1 MNSPLETNAFRF
13 FLNFKNDNSF
23 GKIEITEPIGFD
35 VLTSTLEQDIYG
47 RDVLYGAEDIKLQ
60 FQDVYSTQNIP
71 TITLPNGV
79 IIDRLSMGLVFLL
92 EYHKLYGYESEVE
105 FSITKNG
112 NEFILGLL
120 DFSESETDGLT
131 YFNCVIITKTD
142 KAVLRRRIDT
152 KVDVYSS
159 EDLDGNESEPVE
171 THSILLKAKPVTQY
185 SRWSDKKITDLTVSA
200 PTQNNR
206 HFDIPL
212 LNNLIEFQIQDSYAP
227 FEEYTIQFMP
237 PDSSSV
243 DYTNLYKDIKF
254 LTAKTSL
261 TNVKISIKGFK
272 ISGAFALTSL
282 STWAVG
288 LIAVVFLQGTGEFVL
303 YDIGQINVQ
312 DVQNGK
318 AFDMPKQDL
327 ELEIEEIPVGWSLV
341 VTFKIRVL
349 GTATLPIQIYE
360 YECDDCVIS
369 TISTSVDSVIKGV
382 RHIDF
387 IKNVAKK
394 SANYDVVAPR
404 YDIGGKFYD
413 NFVFNGYGIRQ
424 FIQTE
429 SDGTSVVNI
438 KPFTTS
444 WKEIVEQLPE
454 LNSDYQVLE
463 DKKLFIG
470 NYEDFYT
477 NKDLASF
484 LQKPDEDFEIEFN
497 ENYKAQNFNY
507 GYKTFEQSK
516 DEDNTIDAVHAKS
529 EWFLPNR
536 QIEGIKSIDVP
547 YIRDPFKIESTRREN
562 FASSNSKSLS
572 EDNSIFILDC
582 VPLPPNSTN
591 TMSNVLNVLIT
602 NTPDSE
608 MKIIA
613 RDNFRWD
620 LLGFEVGDLFI
631 SVSFRLNGVNYGWGG
646 TLKVKEI
653 QPTLLTFENIGFPFD
668 NAILGNNNLFITIEY
683 PLTNVNYVNR
693 TDEDFQVIENVI
705 EPNNFSNLK
714 YTIRRNMKYW
724 ESYINTLCNYS
735 QNGIIRNTFFQ
746 PNGELITEF
755 ENGGLIKENENIP
768 VSELSQRVIT
778 PIVYKTRVF
787 CGFDKAIELFKAMET
802 LNDNDT
808 TIAGFTRIYNQE
820 YKLLKVYPKKLTY
833 FWGTEVLEIEGEEK
847 YESDYIAINKVS
859 EEGIISINETGYET
873 DLVKPLVYKANG
885 NYVQLFDK
893 RSVPLTNATH
903 FSKFK
908 VNNESF
914 EDVVSLTKA
923 IDGIY

>member
-13 FLNFKNDNSF
+13 FLNFKNDDSF

-60 FQDVYSTQNIP
+60 FQDVYSTQHIP

-142 KAVLRRRIDT
+142 KAILRRRIDT

-159 EDLDGNESEPVE
+159 EDLDGNYSEPVE
-171 THSILLKAKPVTQY
+171 THSILLKAKPVRQISKWTE
-185 SRWSDKKITDLTVSA
+185 DKPNGLYATFLSNTNIQARGIIPIARNLQLFGIENSYTSFYEWVISPADENPLGAYFDTKI
-200 PTQNNR
+200 
-206 HFDIPL
+206 I
-212 LNNLIEFQIQDSYAP
+212 
-227 FEEYTIQFMP
+227 
-237 PDSSSV
+237 
-243 DYTNLYKDIKF
+243 
-254 LTAKTSL
+254 TAE
-261 TNVKISIKGFK
+261 
-272 ISGAFALTSL
+272 TSL
-282 STWAVG
+282 SNIKIELKNVT
-288 LIAVVFLQGTGEFVL
+288 IQGTYNTFISGSYPPILFLIRFVNNDTL
-303 YDIGQINVQ
+303 ETKQINLGT
-312 DVQNGK
+312 QNGVIDISNQDYS
-318 AFDMPKQDL
+318 FDLDIINAGESINIMLWLPL
-327 ELEIEEIPVGWSLV
+327 VIPSL
-341 VTFKIRVL
+341 T
-349 GTATLPIQIYE
+349 TSP
-360 YECDDCVIS
+360 VIS
-369 TISTSVDSVIKGV
+369 INKFTVDSLTVETTSTAVDSVIKGV

-394 SANYDVVAPR
+394 SANYDVIAPR

-444 WKEIVEQLPE
+444 WKEVVEQLPE

-470 NYEDFYT
+470 NYEDFYA
-477 NKDLASF
+477 NKDLGSF
-484 LQKPDEDFEIEFN
+484 LQIPDEDFEIEFN

-516 DEDNTIDAVHAKS
+516 DEDNTIDAVHTKS

-547 YIRDPFKIESTRREN
+547 YIRDPYKIESTRKEN

-591 TMSNVLNVLIT
+591 TMSNVLDVLIT

-620 LLGFEVGDLFI
+620 LLGFEGGDLFI
-631 SVSFRLNGVNYGWGG
+631 NVSFRLNGVNYGYGG

-653 QPTLLTFENIGFPFD
+653 QPTLLTLENIGFPFD
-668 NAILGNNNLFITIEY
+668 NAILGNHNLFITIEY
-683 PLTNVNYVNR
+683 PLSNVNYVNR

-705 EPNNFSNLK
+705 EPNDFSNLQ

-724 ESYINTLCNYS
+724 ESFINTLCNYS

-778 PIVYKTRVF
+778 PVVYKTRVF
-787 CGFDKAIELFKAMET
+787 CSFDKAIELFKAMET

-820 YKLLKVYPKKLTY
+820 NKLLKVYPKKLTY
-833 FWGTEVLEIEGEEK
+833 FWGTEILEIEGEDK

-908 VNNESF
+908 VNNEEF